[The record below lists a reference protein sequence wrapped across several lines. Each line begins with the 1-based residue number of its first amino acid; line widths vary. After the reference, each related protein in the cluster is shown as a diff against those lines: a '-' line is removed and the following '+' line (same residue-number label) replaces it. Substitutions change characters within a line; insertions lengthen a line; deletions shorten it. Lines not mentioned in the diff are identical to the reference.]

1 MPIENEIVAGSGNT
15 FTLAFTPA
23 SPTQVALYGAG
34 IRLTPGVGN
43 DYVIVGAVITTA
55 NSYSAGQIL
64 AAYSPFIQSPSI
76 IGNDVLSPYALT
88 TLQRVKDI
96 LFDPNKTIALAGA
109 VITSGSA
116 DVTGFTLPAGKSIA
130 PGQVIT
136 GAGIA
141 PGTTIGTIIS
151 PTEFYLSANA
161 SASGTFTLFV
171 VDQPSAFD
179 ALLIRYINSCSNTVN
194 NDCGRSS
201 FVQKTYVN
209 DTYSISNPRQSFLQL
224 RNTPVFPAADG
235 VHITSFQWRAG
246 TPSNP
251 NWTDFIPDQYELVD
265 PRTDPASGQ
274 IWYPSGVIRVYG
286 VLPRIYNN
294 MIRASYTAGYPVNW
308 LNPEDHLTHWL
319 PADITGVCEN
329 MVVRKFKRRDLAG
342 KSSES
347 LAGATIAWRNEMD
360 ADDEAVLGQYR
371 LVNW

>member
-1 MPIENEIVAGSGNT
+1 M
-15 FTLAFTPA
+15 AFTPA
-23 SPTQVALYGAG
+23 NPNQVALYGAG

-43 DYVIVGAVITTA
+43 DYTISGAVITTA

-64 AAYSPFIQSPSI
+64 AAYSPYIQSPSV

-96 LFDPNKTIALAGA
+96 LFDPNKTIALSSA

-116 DVTGFTLPAGKSIA
+116 DVTGFTLPAGKSISA
-130 PGQVIT
+130 GQVIT

-161 SASGTFTLFV
+161 TASGTFTLFV

-179 ALLIRYINSCSNTVN
+179 ALLIRYINSTTNFIN
-194 NDCGRSS
+194 NECGRSS

-224 RNTPVFPAADG
+224 RNTPVFPASDG
-235 VHITSFQWRAG
+235 VHITDFSWRAG
-246 TPSNP
+246 TPSHP
-251 NWTDFIPDQYELVD
+251 NWTEFIPDQYELVD

-308 LNPEDHLTHWL
+308 LNPEDHTTHWL

-347 LAGATIAWRNEMD
+347 LAGATIAWRNDFD
-360 ADDEAVLGQYR
+360 AEDKAVLGQYR